1 MISRR
6 LVLWAAGAVFL
17 LTLIANIPAAL
28 LYAKFKPQES
38 PLQLHGLQGPWA
50 AGQLS
55 GISQNGRLL
64 LQDLRWHFK
73 PWWLPLGRATAH
85 VEGGGEIA
93 TLQGEVSASVG
104 GAVRLRQF
112 RLAGSVKRLAG
123 LANLSYLPLDG
134 QAGADIDTL
143 VLKKG
148 FVDNLN
154 GKLNLSG
161 LAWTLARE
169 PMLLGDFQF
178 DIVTTPEAVIATA
191 SSPSGPLEVDG
202 DARLL
207 PDRSWQLKL
216 RLKPRPGASETLLN
230 YLRSL
235 GTPDPEGYYPLRQQG
250 KLS

>member
-1 MISRR
+1 M
-6 LVLWAAGAVFL
+6 LWAVGTVFV

-28 LYAKFKPQES
+28 LYAAFKS
-38 PLQLHGLQGPWA
+38 KDGPLQLHGLQGPWA

-55 GISQNGRLL
+55 GISLNRRLL
-64 LQDLRWHFK
+64 MQDLHWRFQ
-73 PWWLPLGRATAH
+73 PWWLPLGRVAAH
-85 VEGGGEIA
+85 IEGGGEMA
-93 TLQGEVSASVG
+93 TLQGGLSLSP
-104 GAVRLRQF
+104 GALRLRDF
-112 RLAGSVKRLAG
+112 RIAGSVKRLAG

-134 QAGADIDTL
+134 QLGADIETL
-143 VLKKG
+143 VLKQG
-148 FVDNLN
+148 FVDELS
-154 GKLNLSG
+154 GQLNLSG

-178 DIVTTPEAVIATA
+178 DVSTTDEGVIATA
-191 SSPSGPLEVDG
+191 SSPSGPLEALG

-235 GTPDPEGYYPLRQQG
+235 GAPDAEGYYPVRQQG

>member
-1 MISRR
+1 MLI
-6 LVLWAAGAVFL
+6 AAGVVFL

-28 LYAKFKPQES
+28 LYAQFKPQES

-73 PWWLPLGRATAH
+73 PWWLPLGRAALH

-93 TLQGEVSASVG
+93 TLQGEASASF

-134 QAGADIDTL
+134 QAGADIESL

-148 FVDNLN
+148 FVDHLS

-178 DIVTTPEAVIATA
+178 DIATTPEAVIATA

>member
-6 LVLWAAGAVFL
+6 VIWIAAAAVFL
-17 LTLIANIPAAL
+17 LTLVANIPAAL
-28 LYAKFKPQES
+28 LYGAFRPKQPGPIQV
-38 PLQLHGLQGPWA
+38 HGLQGPWA

-55 GISQNGRLL
+55 GISSNGRLL
-64 LQDLRWHFK
+64 VQDLRWRFK
-73 PWWLPLGRATAH
+73 PWWLPLGRAAAWI
-85 VEGGGEIA
+85 EGGGEIA
-93 TLQGEVSASVG
+93 TLQGDVAVSP
-104 GAVRLRQF
+104 GAVRLADF

-123 LANLSYLPLDG
+123 FGNLGFVPLDG
-134 QAGADIDTL
+134 QAGLDLDQL

-148 FVDNLN
+148 FIDHVEGRLD
-154 GKLNLSG
+154 LSG

-169 PMLLGDFQF
+169 PMALGDFRF
-178 DIVTTPEAVIATA
+178 DIRTTPEAVIADA
-191 SSPSGPLEVDG
+191 SSPSGPLEVLG

-235 GTPDPEGYYPLRQQG
+235 GMPDAEGYYPVRQQG
-250 KLS
+250 RLP